1 MSTHTAAT
9 IGKRALVTGASSGI
23 GAAIARE
30 LATLGVDLVLTARR
44 RDALDAVAA
53 TCKGVKVEIVAA
65 DLGKPDAARAL
76 WADAAAGGLIDILIN
91 NAGFGYFRRFDE
103 VDWARDAE
111 LVQLNMTSLVA
122 LARCFVDA
130 RKASTAPA
138 YMVNIASTGAYQS
151 VPNMALYAASKA
163 FVRNFSE
170 GLHDEHRGTPL
181 SVTCICPGGT
191 ETAFHAASGGGDYFV
206 DRERVDEKRG
216 VRRARSDR
224 RDAARRAHGCARAV
238 QQAVV
243 LRCALCDAAVRIAD
257 RDSSARQ
264 AAARAAGAKN
274 CLKEAGRHRKELM
287 WPGPRSRAPSA
298 TSLTVPAIQPRKLP

>member
-1 MSTHTAAT
+1 LNTHTAVHP
-9 IGKRALVTGASSGI
+9 GKRALVTGASSGI

-30 LATLGVDLVLTARR
+30 LAALGVDLVLTARR
-44 RDALDAVAA
+44 RDALEAVAA
-53 TCKGVKVEIVAA
+53 TCKGVKVEIITA

-76 WADAAAGGLIDILIN
+76 WDEAIAGGPIHILIN

-130 RKASTAPA
+130 RKTSTGPA
-138 YMVNIASTGAYQS
+138 HMVNIASTGAYQS

-170 GLHDEHRGTPL
+170 GLHDEHQGTPL

-191 ETAFHAASGGGDYFV
+191 ETDFHAASGGGDYSWIANASTKSPEFV
-206 DRERVDEKRG
+206 AHAAIRAMLSGKRTVVPGLFNKLSCFG
-216 VRRARSDR
+216 VRFLTR
-224 RDAARRAHGCARAV
+224 RFASRVAT
-238 QQAVV
+238 QV
-243 LRCALCDAAVRIAD
+243 LGRPRLALP
-257 RDSSARQ
+257 ARQ
-264 AAARAAGAKN
+264 A
-274 CLKEAGRHRKELM
+274 
-287 WPGPRSRAPSA
+287 S
-298 TSLTVPAIQPRKLP
+298 

>member
-1 MSTHTAAT
+1 M

-30 LATLGVDLVLTARR
+30 LAALGVDLVLTARR

-53 TCKGVKVEIVAA
+53 SCKGVNGVRVEIITA

-76 WADAAAGGLIDILIN
+76 WVDATAGGTIDILIN

-111 LVQLNMTSLVA
+111 LIQLNMTSLVA

-130 RKASTAPA
+130 RKTSTEPA
-138 YMVNIASTGAYQS
+138 HMVNIALTGAYQS

-181 SVTCICPGGT
+181 AVTCVCPGGT
-191 ETAFHAASGGGDYFV
+191 ETAFHATSGGGDYSWIANASTKSAEFV
-206 DRERVDEKRG
+206 AHAAIRAMLRGKRTVVPGLFNKLSCFG
-216 VRRARSDR
+216 VRFLTRRFASRVATQVLGKPRFVLPARK
-224 RDAARRAHGCARAV
+224 G
-238 QQAVV
+238 
-243 LRCALCDAAVRIAD
+243 I
-257 RDSSARQ
+257 
-264 AAARAAGAKN
+264 
-274 CLKEAGRHRKELM
+274 
-287 WPGPRSRAPSA
+287 
-298 TSLTVPAIQPRKLP
+298 

>member
-1 MSTHTAAT
+1 MNAQAITMS
-9 IGKRALVTGASSGI
+9 GKRALVTGASSGI

-30 LATLGVDLVLTARR
+30 LATLGIDLVLTARR
-44 RDALDAVAA
+44 RDALEAVAA
-53 TCKGVKVEIVAA
+53 TCKGVKVEIVTA

-76 WADAAAGGLIDILIN
+76 WADATVGGPIDILLN

-130 RKASTAPA
+130 RKASKAPS

-170 GLHDEHRGTPL
+170 ALHDEHQGTPL

-191 ETAFHAASGGGDYFV
+191 ETAFHAASGGGDYSWLANASTKSPEFV
-206 DRERVDEKRG
+206 AHAAIRAMLRG
-216 VRRARSDR
+216 QRTVVPGLFNKLSCLSVRFVTRRFASRIATQVLGKPRFALPARST
-224 RDAARRAHGCARAV
+224 A
-238 QQAVV
+238 
-243 LRCALCDAAVRIAD
+243 
-257 RDSSARQ
+257 
-264 AAARAAGAKN
+264 
-274 CLKEAGRHRKELM
+274 
-287 WPGPRSRAPSA
+287 
-298 TSLTVPAIQPRKLP
+298 

>member
-1 MSTHTAAT
+1 MQENDLSTYTADL

-44 RDALDAVAA
+44 RDALEAVAA
-53 TCKGVKVEIVAA
+53 TCKGVKVEIVTA

-76 WADAAAGGLIDILIN
+76 WDAAIVNGPIDILIN

-111 LVQLNMTSLVA
+111 LIQLNMTSLVA

-130 RKASTAPA
+130 RKANAGSAH
-138 YMVNIASTGAYQS
+138 MLNIASTGAYQA

-170 GLHDEHRGTPL
+170 ALHDEHQGTRL
-181 SVTCICPGGT
+181 SVTCVCPGGT
-191 ETAFHAASGGGDYFV
+191 ETAFHAASGGGDYSWIANASTKRPEFV
-206 DRERVDEKRG
+206 AHAAILAMLRGQRTVVPGLFNQLSTFG
-216 VRRARSDR
+216 VRFLPRRFASRVATHVLGQPRFELPARS
-224 RDAARRAHGCARAV
+224 AA
-238 QQAVV
+238 
-243 LRCALCDAAVRIAD
+243 
-257 RDSSARQ
+257 
-264 AAARAAGAKN
+264 
-274 CLKEAGRHRKELM
+274 
-287 WPGPRSRAPSA
+287 
-298 TSLTVPAIQPRKLP
+298 

>member
-1 MSTHTAAT
+1 MTTHTAAK
-9 IGKRALVTGASSGI
+9 IGKRALVTGASSGF

-30 LATLGVDLVLTARR
+30 LATLGIDLVLTARR
-44 RDALDAVAA
+44 RDALEAVAA
-53 TCKGVKVEIVAA
+53 TCKGVKVEIVTA

-76 WADAAAGGLIDILIN
+76 WADATASGPIDILIN

-103 VDWARDAE
+103 VDWARDVE

-130 RKASTAPA
+130 HKASTAPS

-170 GLHDEHRGTPL
+170 ALHDEHQGTPL

-191 ETAFHAASGGGDYFV
+191 ETAFHAASGGGDYSWLANASTKSPEFV
-206 DRERVDEKRG
+206 AHAAIHAMLRG
-216 VRRARSDR
+216 QRTVVPGLFNKLSCFSVRLVTR
-224 RDAARRAHGCARAV
+224 RFAS
-238 QQAVV
+238 
-243 LRCALCDAAVRIAD
+243 RIAT
-257 RDSSARQ
+257 Q
-264 AAARAAGAKN
+264 VLGK
-274 CLKEAGRHRKELM
+274 
-287 WPGPRSRAPSA
+287 PRFA
-298 TSLTVPAIQPRKLP
+298 LPTRSTA